1 MRRISI
7 GFMGKSAVPTS
18 QLQGLSRERIGIDL
32 GPEFK
37 VAATINA
44 DVALF
49 AVANCQHRV

>member
-1 MRRISI
+1 
-7 GFMGKSAVPTS
+7 MGKSAVPTS
-18 QLQGLSRERIGIDL
+18 QLQALSRERIGIDL

-37 VAATINA
+37 VAETIDA

>member
-1 MRRISI
+1 
-7 GFMGKSAVPTS
+7 MGKSAVPIS
-18 QLQGLSRERIGIDL
+18 QLQALNRERIRILEL